1 MTAAEAQEM
10 INIATRSS
18 ITGRKFWPSR
28 YPAAT
33 LWSEAGEDF
42 RPVAG
47 G

>member
-1 MTAAEAQEM
+1 MTVAEAQEM
-10 INIATRSS
+10 INLATRFVDHMSE
-18 ITGRKFWPSR
+18 IWRSR
-28 YPAAT
+28 YPAAA